1 MLPRQL
7 YISRQRGFMCWGG
20 RVFLRTVLQVSYSII
35 HACTYYALY
44 LPILLW
50 AVFFIYITVFSTW
63 LLSEYHLFLASSS
76 LLRVVCVCGRSS
88 SVLVF
93 MAAFCVLAMI
103 HVCGGVCGCVCT
115 CLDEHAAA
123 HRQRVHWLLQRTRM
137 KRVKMAVTSARM
149 EWVN

>member
-1 MLPRQL
+1 
-7 YISRQRGFMCWGG
+7 
-20 RVFLRTVLQVSYSII
+20 
-35 HACTYYALY
+35 
-44 LPILLW
+44 
-50 AVFFIYITVFSTW
+50 
-63 LLSEYHLFLASSS
+63 
-76 LLRVVCVCGRSS
+76 
-88 SVLVF
+88 

-149 EWVN
+149 E